1 MPLPKVITD
10 EFQQKIPSSIFTS
23 NPCRIQYCTQEIV
36 IIREDLVTKM
46 CRNTIHF
53 PTSGEIPEHVSIKI
67 HVTCS
72 WYHFKYPTFLC
83 YKCYCVYSRNM
94 WIWKIHVLSV
104 LCCATQND
112 CDVVDSSYQAIWS
125 VIPGVTDDSKWYT
138 IRSNLITYCKVTIA
152 HSHLIAVLIQATD
165 Y

>member
-1 MPLPKVITD
+1 MPLPKVITE
-10 EFQQKIPSSIFTS
+10 EFQRKIPSSIFTS

-53 PTSGEIPEHVSIKI
+53 PTSGEIPEHVSIKFVW
-67 HVTCS
+67 HVHGIISNTP
-72 WYHFKYPTFLC
+72 HFC

-94 WIWKIHVLSV
+94 WIWKIHVLSS
-104 LCCATQND
+104 LCCATEND
-112 CDVVDSSYQAIWS
+112 CDVVDSSYYAIWI
-125 VIPGVTDDSKWYT
+125 VIPGVTDDYKWY
-138 IRSNLITYCKVTIA
+138 ISRSDLITYYKVTIT
-152 HSHLIAVLIQATD
+152 HSHLIVLIQAID